1 MKNLENVLAY
11 DYEGLCERLKHEKL
25 EPYRATQI
33 FDWIY
38 KKKVSSF
45 SVMTN
50 LSKKLRERLS
60 QRLEVK
66 FPELV
71 TTARSKDGTVKF
83 LWKYDDGSTV
93 ESVLLR
99 YSNRT
104 SACISS
110 QVGCALGCEFCA
122 TGKSGFVRNLTSGEI
137 LAQIL
142 GMEKSENE
150 RIGNV
155 VFMGMGEPML
165 NYDEVMRAIHV
176 MVDSRALKMSQ
187 RRISISTSGIVDG
200 IERLSSEPLDVVLSV
215 SLHAPNDEKR
225 SKIMPINQRYPLP
238 MLLNAVKEYQS
249 LKGRRVTFEYILFD
263 GFNDSMED
271 AMELVEILK
280 DIKCNVNLIAYNETG
295 SKFKRTSP
303 NKAKRFEEFLKAHGL
318 EAVIRIE
325 KGSDIDAACGQL
337 RRSGIVQ
344 RTTSFPFAL
353 RNKHSE

>member
-1 MKNLENVLAY
+1 MLDY
-11 DYEGLCERLKHEKL
+11 DYEGLRRKLEREKL

-50 LSKKLRERLS
+50 LSKKLREKLS

-66 FPELV
+66 FPVLV

-99 YSNRT
+99 YSDRT

-122 TGKSGFVRNLTSGEI
+122 TGKSGFARNLTSGEM

-142 GMEKSENE
+142 GMEKTENE

-176 MVDSRALKMSQ
+176 IADSKALKISQ

-200 IERLSSEPLDVVLSV
+200 IKRLSNEPLDIILSI

-225 SKIMPINQRYPLP
+225 SKIMPINQKYPLS
-238 MLLNAVKEYQS
+238 MLLDAVREYQAI
-249 LKGRRVTFEYILFD
+249 KNRRVTFEYILFD
-263 GFNDSMED
+263 EFNDSMTD
-271 AMELVEILK
+271 ALELVELLK

-295 SKFKRTSP
+295 SKFKRTP
-303 NKAKRFEEFLKAHGL
+303 ADKASRFEEFLRSHGI
-318 EAVIRIE
+318 EAVIRAE

-337 RRSGIVQ
+337 RR
-344 RTTSFPFAL
+344 RMP
-353 RNKHSE
+353 

>member
-1 MKNLENVLAY
+1 MKILENVLDY
-11 DYEGLCERLKHEKL
+11 DYNSLYEKL
-25 EPYRATQI
+25 KREKIEPYRATQI

-50 LSKKLRERLS
+50 LSKKLRENLS
-60 QRLEVK
+60 RHLEVR

-83 LWKYDDGSTV
+83 LWKYDDKSTV

-99 YSNRT
+99 YPGRT
-104 SACISS
+104 SACVSS

-142 GMEKSENE
+142 GMEKAENE

-165 NYDEVMRAIHV
+165 NYDEVMRAIRV
-176 MVDSRALKMSQ
+176 MVDSKALKISQ
-187 RRISISTSGIVDG
+187 RRISISTAGVVEGIK
-200 IERLSSEPLDVVLSV
+200 RLSNEPLDVILSI
-215 SLHAPNDEKR
+215 SLHAPDDEKR
-225 SKIMPINQRYPLP
+225 SRIMPINQRYPLSV
-238 MLLNAVKEYQS
+238 LLNAVKEYQS
-249 LKGRRVTFEYILFD
+249 IKKRRVTFEYILFD
-263 GFNDSMED
+263 GFNDSLKD
-271 AMELVEILK
+271 AMKLVEILE
-280 DIKCNVNLIAYNETG
+280 DINCNVNLIAYNETG
-295 SKFKRTSP
+295 SKFKRTP
-303 NKAKRFEEFLKAHGL
+303 ADKARQFEEFLKAHGL
-318 EAVIRIE
+318 EAVIRVE

-337 RRSGIVQ
+337 RRRI
-344 RTTSFPFAL
+344 L
-353 RNKHSE
+353 